1 MPSQTSQPGVLSS
14 AREKQRRSFLARLRV
29 SRARRKPFAVVALL
43 TLVLAGLVV
52 PATTASAAPGDAAQL
67 YLGPSYEGPIVGSD
81 KDLTAPTECPSNSV
95 LTGVQTENRQ
105 QTSPVSPNANSIL
118 VRFALQCSTIT
129 VSNAGVVTGTVNP
142 TWINGPV
149 YDQSRGNLQTGT
161 CPANTFV
168 HRITG
173 TTYVGDNGARWPSS
187 VQITCRPMILTG
199 AGQLRVNLA
208 ATATVLTIGQ
218 DFNTNGGLQTP
229 TPRCGP
235 GDTTGT
241 SDILVRGYRAQ
252 SGGEGI
258 DGFNPSC
265 ATVPDDF
272 GDAPVSYGSVSHE
285 LNAATYLGWSADAET
300 AMQYSANAT
309 GDNQV
314 GGTAPNQFIN
324 DENGVSTFGPITAG
338 ITGSYS
344 VSVLVAN
351 KAPGTTAT
359 LVGWVDFNRNGVF
372 DANEGVSAPVP
383 AGTPD
388 GSSVT
393 LTWPGIISQ
402 TVAGPTFARFRIAS
416 GTDLT
421 PATPTGTAITGEV
434 EDYALTIAAANPGI
448 SVLKTATPSGP
459 EEFTVG
465 QVIDYSFLVTNTGD
479 VPLTGVAVTETAFN
493 GTGTMSPAVCPTT
506 TLAAGA
512 STTCTASYTLTQA
525 DIDRGSL
532 SNTATATGTPPG
544 ILTPPVSPPSTVTVP
559 AAAAPAITL
568 VKSANTT
575 EITSAGQAITYSF
588 LVTNTGNVT
597 LSNVSVA
604 ETAFSGTGTAPVVT
618 CPAGAASL
626 APAAQ
631 VTCQATYTTT
641 TADYRAD
648 SLDNTAT
655 ATGTPP
661 SGTPPVSPPSTLEI
675 PVVPAPALTV
685 TKTADLEELTAA
697 GQTINYSFLVSNT
710 GNVTLTDV
718 SVTETAFSGTGTAP
732 VATCPAGAASL
743 AAGASVTC
751 TASYVVTQA
760 DIDAG
765 GVTNTATTTG
775 TPPTGTPPVSP
786 PSTVEVPVDPTP
798 GISVVKS
805 ASPNTADAY
814 VVGQEITYSFVVTNT
829 GNVTLTDVTVDEG
842 TFTGSGTAPVP
853 TCPAGAA
860 SLAPGVQV
868 VCTATYVLTQADVD
882 AGSVSNSA
890 TATGV
895 PPTGTPPVSPP
906 STTEVPVDPAPA
918 MTVVKSADLQELTA
932 AGQTINYSF
941 VATNTGNVTLTD
953 VTITETA
960 FSGTG
965 TPPVVT
971 CPAGA
976 ASLVPGANVT
986 CTASYVV
993 TQADMDAG
1001 SVTNTATTT
1010 GTPPTGTPPVSPP
1023 STTEVPVDPAPAMT
1037 VVKSADLQELTAAGQ
1052 TINYSFLVSN
1062 TGNVTLTDVSVTET
1076 AFSGTGTAPVV
1087 TCPAGAASL
1096 APGTDV
1102 TCTASY
1108 VVTQADIDAG
1118 GVTNT
1123 ATTTG
1128 TPPTGTPPV
1137 SPPSTT
1143 EVPVDPAPAM
1153 TVVKSADLQQL
1164 TAAGQTI
1171 NYSFLV
1177 TNTGNVTLTGVTVTE
1192 TAFSGTGTAPVVTCP
1207 AGAASLAPGTDV
1219 TCTASYVVTQS
1230 DMDAGGVTNT
1240 ATTTGTPPTGT
1251 PPVSPPSTV
1260 EVPVGPDPGIS
1271 VVKSASPNTAD
1282 AYVVGQEI
1290 TYSFVVTNTGNVT
1303 LTDVT
1308 VDEGTFTG
1316 SGTAPVPTCPAGAA
1330 SLAPGVQVVC
1340 TATYVLTQ
1348 ADVDAGSVSN
1358 SATATGVPPTGTPPV
1373 SPPSTTEVPVDP
1385 APGVSIVK
1393 SATPETM
1400 TSVGQTLSYSFVVTN
1415 TGNVTLTDVTVYETA
1430 FSGSGSLSAIECP
1443 AGAASVLPGQIVTCT
1458 AEYRTTQADVDSGL
1472 LTNAA
1477 TATGTPPSGQPPVSP
1492 PSTVEVPFDGDNSL
1506 GLEKRA
1512 NPVDVNGNGV
1522 IDPGDRIEWTII
1534 VTNTGAQTIADIVVS
1549 DPTAGAVTCPA
1560 TSLASGEQMTCTV
1573 PPHTVTAADVR
1584 SGQVRNVATATGTPP
1599 GGDPIDPPTSETTTR
1614 VFPPPPPTLAVTG
1627 GTLSVGLVFGG
1638 LMLVVGSALLRRRR
1652 LS

>member
-1 MPSQTSQPGVLSS
+1 MPSQTSQPGVLSDG
-14 AREKQRRSFLARLRV
+14 REEHRRSFLARLRV

-52 PATTASAAPGDAAQL
+52 PATTATAAPGDAAQL
-67 YLGPSYEGPIVGSD
+67 YLGPSYEAPVVGSD

-105 QTSPVSPNANSIL
+105 NISPTSANAIL
-118 VRFALQCSTIT
+118 TRFAVQCSTIT
-129 VSNAGVVTGTVNP
+129 VSNAGVITGTVNP
-142 TWINGPV
+142 AWINGPV

-173 TTYVGDNGARWPSS
+173 TTFVGDNGARWPSS

-208 ATATVLTIGQ
+208 ATPTVLTIGQ

-235 GDTTGT
+235 GDTTGI

-272 GDAPVSYGSVSHE
+272 GDAPASYGSVSHE

-309 GDNQV
+309 GDNLV

-338 ITGSYS
+338 ITSSYS

-372 DANEGVSAPVP
+372 DTNEGVSAPVP

-421 PATPTGTAITGEV
+421 SATPTGAALTGEV

-448 SVLKTATPSGP
+448 SVLKAATPSGP
-459 EEFTVG
+459 ESFTVG

-493 GTGTMSPAVCPTT
+493 GTGTMSPPVCPTT

-697 GQTINYSFLVSNT
+697 GQTINYSFLVTNT
-710 GNVTLTDV
+710 GNVTITDV
-718 SVTETAFSGTGTAP
+718 SVTETAFTGTGTAP

-760 DIDAG
+760 DMDAG

-786 PSTVEVPVDPTP
+786 PSTVEVPVGPDP

-868 VCTATYVLTQADVD
+868 VCTASYVLTQADVD

-1001 SVTNTATTT
+1001 GVTNTATTT

-1023 STTEVPVDPAPAMT
+1023 STTEVPVAPAPAMT

-1096 APGTDV
+1096 APGADV

-1143 EVPVDPAPAM
+1143 EVPVAPAPAM

-1171 NYSFLV
+1171 NYAFLV

-1207 AGAASLAPGTDV
+1207 AGAASLAPGADV
-1219 TCTASYVVTQS
+1219 TCTASYVVTQA

-1340 TATYVLTQ
+1340 TASYVLTQ

-1400 TSVGQTLSYSFVVTN
+1400 TTVGQTLSYSFVVTN
-1415 TGNVTLTDVTVYETA
+1415 TGNVTLTDVTVDETA

-1458 AEYRTTQADVDSGL
+1458 AEYRTTQADVDAGL
-1472 LTNAA
+1472 LTNTA

-1560 TSLASGEQMTCTV
+1560 TSLVSGEQMTCTV

-1627 GTLSVGLVFGG
+1627 GTLSVGLVLGG